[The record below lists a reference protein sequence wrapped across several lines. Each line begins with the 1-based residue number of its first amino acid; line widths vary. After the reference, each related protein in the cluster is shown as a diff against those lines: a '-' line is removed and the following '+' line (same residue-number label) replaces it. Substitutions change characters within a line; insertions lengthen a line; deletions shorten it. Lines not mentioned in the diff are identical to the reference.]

1 MSVSLQRSRLVRALD
16 VFVATAMLMSSACH
30 QAQSSAPHPKAVER
44 SEDQRGI
51 PRFAGVDIVPS
62 AGAGFLIRVHSQMV
76 GGGEP
81 LYVIDGAPMRIS
93 PTRGIDWFTPEQIA
107 DIKVLKSPHE
117 LAEYGPNGVNG
128 VIVVTTKHAPV
139 RP

>member
-1 MSVSLQRSRLVRALD
+1 
-16 VFVATAMLMSSACH
+16 
-30 QAQSSAPHPKAVER
+30 
-44 SEDQRGI
+44 
-51 PRFAGVDIVPS
+51 
-62 AGAGFLIRVHSQMV
+62 
-76 GGGEP
+76 
-81 LYVIDGAPMRIS
+81 MRIS